1 MDTPHV
7 RFYQTTKFW
16 LGLVLTVVVFSSL
29 VKLGLW
35 QKQRG
40 NEKVALEQ
48 SLALR
53 NEQPPVALS
62 SLDLPLAHYGDHNYQ
77 RWIAM
82 PVSAHLIP
90 EPVLFFLDNQI
101 LDGTVGYLVLQMMRD
116 IEKTNQR
123 YLVELGFV
131 AGGLDRQTLPS
142 VSTLSEP
149 VTLSGRLYKKMES
162 PLGSELYN
170 ERFDLESTQQYRIQH
185 LNTAQIS
192 ALVDAELSAWVV
204 QPTDTLTAYP
214 HPWKPVSMNSAKHF
228 GYSFQWFTMATVFA
242 VVVSMAFWR
251 SSLHRNRASKGKR
264 KLASKRNLSSK
275 HK

>member
-7 RFYQTTKFW
+7 RFYQTIKFW
-16 LGLVLTVVVFSSL
+16 VGLVLTVVVFSSL

-40 NEKVALEQ
+40 NEKMALEQ

-53 NEQPPVALS
+53 AEQPPVVLS
-62 SLDLPLAHYGDHNYQ
+62 SLDLPLAHQGDHDYQ
-77 RWIAM
+77 NWIAV
-82 PVSAHLIP
+82 PVSAHLVP
-90 EPVLFFLDNQI
+90 EPVLFFLDNQT
-101 LDGTVGYLVLQMMRD
+101 LDGGVGYLVLQMMRD
-116 IEKTNQR
+116 IEKANQR

-142 VSTLSEP
+142 VSALLEP
-149 VTLSGRLYKKMES
+149 VVFSGRLYKKMNS
-162 PLGSELYN
+162 PLGSELYT

-192 ALVDAELSAWVV
+192 ELVGAELSAWVV
-204 QPTDTLTAYP
+204 QPTDALTAYP

-242 VVVSMAFWR
+242 IVVLIAFWR
-251 SSLHRNRASKGKR
+251 TSFQLKR